1 MNVLYFRWVLSAA
14 HCVRSVT
21 ENPDG
26 SITSQA
32 VPPNNVTLVLGAH
45 ELTENNLNLT
55 GAFK

>member
-1 MNVLYFRWVLSAA
+1 MSI
-14 HCVRSVT
+14 T